1 MWNVVW
7 EVGCLGCRM
16 FGMRDVWDE
25 GYLRCRVFVM
35 QDIYRIVGRWFK
47 NVICKLHLL
56 SKNVSK
62 SMIILSPLQPA
73 YLNVFSREVPQS
85 YPYKKEF
92 CKYKANLHVKNAT
105 LLK

>member
-1 MWNVVW
+1 MWTVVW

-62 SMIILSPLQPA
+62 INDNIKPLTTSLTQCVFEGSPSKLSL
-73 YLNVFSREVPQS
+73 
-85 YPYKKEF
+85 
-92 CKYKANLHVKNAT
+92 
-105 LLK
+105 